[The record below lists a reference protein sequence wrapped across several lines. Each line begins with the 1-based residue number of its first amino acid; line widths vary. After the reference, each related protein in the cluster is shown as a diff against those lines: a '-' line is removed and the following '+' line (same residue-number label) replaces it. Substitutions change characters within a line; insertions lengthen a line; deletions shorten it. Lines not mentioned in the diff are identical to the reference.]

1 LRQLATT
8 EPKRRRSGSPVRAP
22 KSLPTQT
29 DYRQLC
35 GVGPD
40 AAWATGDAQD
50 CKTVLGRLLDKLKL
64 EERFRQAEIQA
75 LWPQIVGEFNARH
88 SHPES
93 LRRGVLLV
101 RVTHAPLRHHLEMMK
116 PELIR
121 HFETKLR
128 SGKIKD
134 IRFSA

>member
-1 LRQLATT
+1 M
-8 EPKRRRSGSPVRAP
+8 RAR
-22 KSLPTQT
+22 KSLPTEE

-40 AAWATGDAQD
+40 KQWAPGDAAHA
-50 CKTVLGRLLDKLKL
+50 KTILGRLLDKLKL
-64 EERFRQAEIQA
+64 EERFRQAEVQA
-75 LWPQIVGEFNARH
+75 LWPKIVGDFNARH

-121 HFETKLR
+121 HFESKFR
-128 SGKIKD
+128 SAKIKD
-134 IRFSA
+134 IRFMA